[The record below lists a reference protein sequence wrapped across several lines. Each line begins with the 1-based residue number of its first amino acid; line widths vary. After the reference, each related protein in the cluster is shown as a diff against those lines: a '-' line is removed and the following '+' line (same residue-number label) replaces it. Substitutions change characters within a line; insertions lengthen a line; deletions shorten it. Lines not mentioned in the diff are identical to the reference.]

1 MDNDLSIILILSSI
15 VGLSVPIRLES
26 SKEVIKKVGQI
37 IGIGVVSGLT
47 RSAVDAVAVNIYTFI
62 WLFIHS

>member
-1 MDNDLSIILILSSI
+1 MDNDLSIIFILSSI

-26 SKEVIKKVGQI
+26 SKEVIKIVAQI

>member
-1 MDNDLSIILILSSI
+1 LDNDLSIIFILSSI

-26 SKEVIKKVGQI
+26 SKEVIKIVAQI

-62 WLFIHS
+62 

>member
-1 MDNDLSIILILSSI
+1 MDNDLSIIFILSSI

-47 RSAVDAVAVNIYTFI
+47 RKAVDAVAVNIYTVI
-62 WLFIHS
+62 

>member
-1 MDNDLSIILILSSI
+1 MDNDLSIIFILSSI

-26 SKEVIKKVGQI
+26 SKEVIKIVAQI

-62 WLFIHS
+62 